1 MRDTRAQA
9 TGIINDFCT
18 IPMRSLLFAC
28 ALAIAIGASVVSPV
42 ATAATSAATAAAAP
56 TTAATG
62 AAHGAAAAPAVTSV
76 LPNPLATSA
85 KPSPGASVLPDVVA
99 PVLAPLP
106 QLPGAPTPPGIDA
119 AAWTLID
126 MLSGEIIGQSNGDA
140 HRAPASLTK
149 LMTAYVVFQALH
161 AKSISLAQEVPVSE
175 NAWRTGGSRMFIEPR
190 KPVTVDELL
199 HGVIV
204 QSGNDATVALAELVA
219 GSTGAFVQ
227 RMNDEAAK
235 LGLASTHYADVN
247 GLPSPEHYSTANDIA
262 RLTVALIR
270 DFPDYYPM
278 FAIKEYR
285 YNNITQSNRNRLL
298 WSDPYVDGV
307 KTGHTEDAGYC
318 LVASAKRGERRLVSV
333 VLGAESDAGR
343 TAESQK
349 LLNWGFQAFDTVA
362 LYQSGKPVTTLRVW
376 KGTEREVS
384 AGFLANRYVTLP
396 KGKAS
401 ELQLT
406 MQSTQ
411 PLIAPV
417 LASQQVGTV
426 DVALESQTIARF
438 PLIALQGVPIASL
451 FGRAVD
457 TVRLWFTHH

>member
-1 MRDTRAQA
+1 MS
-9 TGIINDFCT
+9 
-18 IPMRSLLFAC
+18 MRSFLSVC
-28 ALAIAIGASVVSPV
+28 ALSVAMSAPVISPAAFAAAGPASAPTAAPTPRSVTS
-42 ATAATSAATAAAAP
+42 AAATSA
-56 TTAATG
+56 
-62 AAHGAAAAPAVTSV
+62 
-76 LPNPLATSA
+76 LPNPLAGAA
-85 KPSPGASVLPDVVA
+85 KSSDATAALPDVV
-99 PVLAPLP
+99 PPLLTPLP
-106 QLPGAPTPPGIDA
+106 QVTGAPTPPGIDA
-119 AAWTLID
+119 AAWTLVD
-126 MLSGEIIGQSNGDA
+126 TLSGTIIASSNADTR
-140 HRAPASLTK
+140 RAPASLTK
-149 LMTAYVVFQALH
+149 LMTAYLVFQALR
-161 AKSISLAQEVPVSE
+161 AKSITLAQEAPVSE

-219 GSTGAFVQ
+219 GSTAVFVQ

-235 LGLASTHYADVN
+235 LGLASTHYVDVN
-247 GLPSPEHYSTANDIA
+247 GLPSPDHYSTANDLA

-270 DFPDYYPM
+270 DFPEYYPM

-307 KTGHTEDAGYC
+307 KTGHTDDAGFC

-362 LYQSGKPVTTLRVW
+362 LYQSGKPVTSLRVW

-406 MQSTQ
+406 MHSTQ

-426 DVALESQTIARF
+426 DVALEGQKIASF
-438 PLIALQGVPIASL
+438 PLIALQAVPIASI

-457 TVRLWFTHH
+457 TVRLWFSHR

>member
-1 MRDTRAQA
+1 
-9 TGIINDFCT
+9 
-18 IPMRSLLFAC
+18 MRSFLSVC
-28 ALAIAIGASVVSPV
+28 ALALAMGAAFVSP
-42 ATAATSAATAAAAP
+42 AASAAAGPAPTPSGTSAAESRASPAA
-56 TTAATG
+56 
-62 AAHGAAAAPAVTSV
+62 TSV
-76 LPNPLATSA
+76 LPNPLAVAA
-85 KPSPGASVLPDVVA
+85 KPSAAGAAAGPAGVA
-99 PVLAPLP
+99 PPLLTPLP
-106 QLPGAPTPPGIDA
+106 AIAGAPTPPGVDA
-119 AAWTLID
+119 AAWTLVD
-126 MLSGEIIGQSNGDA
+126 TLSGTIIASSNADTR
-140 HRAPASLTK
+140 RAPASLTK
-149 LMTAYVVFQALH
+149 LMTAYLVFQALH
-161 AKSISLAQEVPVSE
+161 AKSITLAQDVPVSE

-199 HGVIV
+199 HGLIV

-219 GSTGAFVQ
+219 GSTAVFVQ

-247 GLPSPEHYSTANDIA
+247 GLPSPDHYSTANDIA

-270 DFPDYYPM
+270 DFPEYYPM

-333 VLGAESDAGR
+333 VLGADSDSGR

-376 KGTEREVS
+376 KGDQHEVS

-406 MQSTQ
+406 MHSTQ

-417 LASQQVGTV
+417 LASQKVGTV
-426 DVALESQTIARF
+426 DVALEGQKIASF
-438 PLIALQGVPIASL
+438 PLIALQAVPIASI

-457 TVRLWFTHH
+457 TVRLWFSHR